1 MGAQR
6 QTRYL
11 IVRKWHTMEAEYG
24 RRGVK
29 TKIFGFIIM
38 VLGLLDSLL
47 TLRGGV
53 PAYEFL
59 ALILLGACVFAIGA
73 VRGRRLPSTGQTE
86 HKGQVQNLL

>member
-1 MGAQR
+1 MVTQGDSVDELPP
-6 QTRYL
+6 T
-11 IVRKWHTMEAEYG
+11 

-38 VLGLLDSLL
+38 ALGVMDSLL

-59 ALILLGACVFAIGA
+59 LLIVLGAVIFAIGA
-73 VRGRRLPSTGQTE
+73 VRGAQKIVIPQTTI
-86 HKGQVQNLL
+86 K